1 MLTVISRP
9 GAATETA
16 PAISSGETLG
26 RPSTFSVMWMP
37 WQYLEISLMRAMIL
51 CTALESA
58 ETFGGLTSYLI
69 TPVPPTRPDKTFEE
83 GPPGAPVDP
92 RAVPVLP
99 VGTSRLPPG
108 SPSAVLVALY
118 GEAPRV
124 LMIVKSG
131 KLRRHAGEVAFPGG
145 RAEPQDADLLETAL
159 RETREELGLEVERAR
174 VRGELAPVRTLG
186 SNFAVMPFVAALDRL
201 PQLSPSGEVDRVLRI
216 PLGPLLETADP
227 ERGTFEF
234 GGRVIWGA
242 SARILQQLAGGA
254 RA

>member
-1 MLTVISRP
+1 M
-9 GAATETA
+9 
-16 PAISSGETLG
+16 
-26 RPSTFSVMWMP
+26 
-37 WQYLEISLMRAMIL
+37 
-51 CTALESA
+51 
-58 ETFGGLTSYLI
+58 
-69 TPVPPTRPDKTFEE
+69 
-83 GPPGAPVDP
+83 DP